1 MAGARGMRCVQT
13 RLCSIDG
20 LTPVSS
26 AMRIQ
31 SENPGPLPR
40 PLPRLRHYHSLEW
53 AFALAPNLLAST

>member
-1 MAGARGMRCVQT
+1 MAGARGMRCVT
-13 RLCSIDG
+13 NALVFIDA

-40 PLPRLRHYHSLEW
+40 PLPRLRHYHSLE
-53 AFALAPNLLAST
+53 